1 MAALRSAGV
10 EFEIVPGIT
19 AAVAAS
25 AQAQIPLTDRES
37 SSSVVFITAQQV
49 AGSTSSEIA
58 RFASTGATLA
68 IYMPNGRYG
77 EVGRQVMAAG
87 LSSQTPCLIVSN
99 ACRPNQELHW
109 TELAGLTAVSPPEA
123 PALLIIGAVAK
134 NRSEIMAA
142 ASTLLN
148 TTEIQPEAR
157 V

>member
-1 MAALRSAGV
+1 MAALRRAGV

-49 AGSTSSEIA
+49 AGGTSLEIA

-77 EVGRQVMAAG
+77 EIGRQVMAAG
-87 LSSQTPCLIVSN
+87 LPPQTPCLIVSN

-109 TELAGLTAVSPPEA
+109 SDVAGLSSLSPPEA
-123 PALLIIGAVAK
+123 PALLIVGAVAR

-142 ASTLLN
+142 ASALLSAN
-148 TTEIQPEAR
+148 GIQQEAR